1 MEEMSLNLRRK
12 RRIFYFMKITY
23 SKATVGM
30 TKMQSRYGNKDLWGT
45 LTIEENGICLQVKD
59 FSDIGKAFGITTHKL
74 LCAGLIWFTKN
85 NNIGDDRDN
94 IQTEIIIPL
103 REYALLCGHS
113 SIEEKDENDKNRANE
128 SLKRVRKQISKDL
141 KLLLQSSLQWQE
153 STRGKKEDYECSIL
167 IDGRIRNGYIYMTFS
182 QDFAKYLKHRRIT
195 EYPERLFSV
204 DNRKANAYR
213 IGQACAFHFYNTN
226 NKKDGNFN
234 KLRVKTLLTYTN
246 LPTIENVRKEK
257 RGTWRARIKE
267 PLEKALNEL
276 LAKGIISKWEYKQ
289 KENSLLSDENHKM
302 TYEEWAD
309 SLVSFECI
317 DDIQPQSNADSVQ
330 LELHTQLPESPSEDV
345 QTAEQPQQQQDTKNH
360 SESSQPSKDKSKSGK
375 TKHFYRKQKLEFALL
390 GRQKE

>member
-1 MEEMSLNLRRK
+1 
-12 RRIFYFMKITY
+12 MKITY

-45 LTIEENGICLQVKD
+45 LTIKGNGIRLQVKD

-74 LCAGLIWFTKN
+74 LCASLVWFTKK

-103 REYALLCGHS
+103 REYAFLCGHTG
-113 SIEEKDENDKNRANE
+113 IIAKDENDQRRANE
-128 SLKRVRKQISKDL
+128 SLKTVRKQISKDL
-141 KLLLQSSLQWQE
+141 KLLLRSSLQWQE
-153 STRGKKEDYECSIL
+153 NTRGKKEDYECPIL
-167 IDGRIRNGYIYMTFS
+167 IDGRIRNGYIYITFS

-195 EYPERLFSV
+195 EYPEKLFSV

-246 LPTIENVRKEK
+246 LPTIETVRKEK

-276 LAKGIISKWEYKQ
+276 VVKGIISEWEYK
-289 KENSLLSDENHKM
+289 KTVSSLLSDKEHKI
-302 TYEEWAD
+302 TFEEWAD
-309 SLVSFECI
+309 LLVHFECI
-317 DDIQPQSNADSVQ
+317 DDTKPQSNVDIVQ
-330 LELHTQLPESPSEDV
+330 PELFVQSTESPSEDV
-345 QTAEQPQQQQDTKNH
+345 QTAEQAQQPQDTKNH
-360 SESSQPSKDKSKSGK
+360 SEINQPSKNKPKSGK
-375 TKHFYRKQKLEFALL
+375 TKHFYRKQKLKFVLL

>member
-1 MEEMSLNLRRK
+1 
-12 RRIFYFMKITY
+12 
-23 SKATVGM
+23 M

-45 LTIEENGICLQVKD
+45 LTIKGNGIRLQVKD

-74 LCAGLIWFTKN
+74 LCASLVWFTKK

-103 REYALLCGHS
+103 REYAFLCGHTG
-113 SIEEKDENDKNRANE
+113 IIAKDENDQRRANE
-128 SLKRVRKQISKDL
+128 SLKTVRKQISKDL
-141 KLLLQSSLQWQE
+141 KLLLRSSLQWQE
-153 STRGKKEDYECSIL
+153 NTRGKKEDYECPIL
-167 IDGRIRNGYIYMTFS
+167 IDGRIRNGYIYITFS

-195 EYPERLFSV
+195 EYPEKLFSV

-246 LPTIENVRKEK
+246 LPTIETVRKEK

-276 LAKGIISKWEYKQ
+276 VVKGIISEWEYK
-289 KENSLLSDENHKM
+289 KTVSSLLSDKEHKI
-302 TYEEWAD
+302 TFEEWAD
-309 SLVSFECI
+309 LLVHFECI
-317 DDIQPQSNADSVQ
+317 DDTKPQSNVDIVQ
-330 LELHTQLPESPSEDV
+330 PELFVQSTESPSEDV
-345 QTAEQPQQQQDTKNH
+345 QTAEQAQQPQDTKNH
-360 SESSQPSKDKSKSGK
+360 SEINQPSKNKPKSGK
-375 TKHFYRKQKLEFALL
+375 TKHFYRKQKLKFVLL